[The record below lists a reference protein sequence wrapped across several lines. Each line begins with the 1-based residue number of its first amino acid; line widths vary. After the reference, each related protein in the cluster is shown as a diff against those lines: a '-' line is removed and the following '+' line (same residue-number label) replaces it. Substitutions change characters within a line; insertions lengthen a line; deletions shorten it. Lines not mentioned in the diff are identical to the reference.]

1 MKHIAAAALAFTL
14 ALSATTVVPAQCPGD
29 VIPTGNVD
37 GVDLSALLGAWGSNG
52 SGTFSTDVNGDG
64 VVEGGDLAIILGA
77 WGACPPVVGCEEIPA
92 ESPDS

>member
-14 ALSATTVVPAQCPGD
+14 ALSATTVASAQCPGD